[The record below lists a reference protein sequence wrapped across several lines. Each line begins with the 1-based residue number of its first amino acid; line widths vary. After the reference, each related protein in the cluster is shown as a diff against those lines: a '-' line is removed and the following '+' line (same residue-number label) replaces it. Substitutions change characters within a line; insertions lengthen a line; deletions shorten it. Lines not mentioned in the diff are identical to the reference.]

1 MSVAAKVVEDY
12 GGIQEVWV
20 FCFLI
25 GVQSQWTR
33 SLFDLEELLKLA
45 LMENKRSV

>member
-20 FCFLI
+20 FAFWLVSSPSEQGHYLI
-25 GVQSQWTR
+25 
-33 SLFDLEELLKLA
+33 
-45 LMENKRSV
+45 